1 MNEFDL
7 RKFLYN
13 NPLMEK
19 KEDSK
24 KGNKE
29 EQKRME
35 GAIRDDRDHIKD
47 LEKDIEDNEK
57 KLAKLKKDF
66 KKDVNEEMSDPVMRK
81 GLKGDDKE
89 EKRTEKMR
97 EEEDKKLTK
106 EGLKNMIREKIT
118 SILNEEDIDE
128 SDARTYRGDSYNERG
143 VGVVDQPKSTSTADR
158 QAYIDRM
165 KNSGGVSAFGE
176 ELYEDE
182 EDNVDVDIEKD
193 VDVKDKEDVD
203 VDVEKDVE
211 VDDVSKETD
220 IDVKTSLPGESEDV
234 DAVLGLL
241 TKASEEAD
249 RFGDDPELKTQIGNT
264 ITYFTRKHVAKS

>member
-47 LEKDIEDNEK
+47 LKKDIEDNEK
-57 KLAKLKKDF
+57 KLSKLKKDF
-66 KKDVNEEMSDPVMRK
+66 KKDVNEGEESVDEKKMSNPDMRK
-81 GLKGDDKE
+81 KDDKGVKGGKE
-89 EKRTEKMR
+89 ERKTLDDEPRY
-97 EEEDKKLTK
+97 DKKLTK
-106 EGLKNMIREKIT
+106 EGLKDMIREKIT
-118 SILNEEDIDE
+118 SILNEEEIEEQED
-128 SDARTYRGDSYNERG
+128 
-143 VGVVDQPKSTSTADR
+143 VD
-158 QAYIDRM
+158 
-165 KNSGGVSAFGE
+165 V
-176 ELYEDE
+176 ED
-182 EDNVDVDIEKD
+182 DVDVD
-193 VDVKDKEDVD
+193 VRDKEEVD

-241 TKASEEAD
+241 TKAKEESE
-249 RFGDDPELKTQIGNT
+249 RFAGEDEELGTQIGNV
-264 ITYFTRKHVAKS
+264 ITYFTRKHVAK

>member
-47 LEKDIEDNEK
+47 LKKDIEDNEK

-66 KKDVNEEMSDPVMRK
+66 KKDVNEEMSDPDMRK
-81 GLKGDDKE
+81 KDDKDVEGGAE
-89 EKRTEKMR
+89 ERKTLDDEPRY
-97 EEEDKKLTK
+97 DKKLTK

-118 SILNEEDIDE
+118 SILNEDE
-128 SDARTYRGDSYNERG
+128 IS
-143 VGVVDQPKSTSTADR
+143 
-158 QAYIDRM
+158 
-165 KNSGGVSAFGE
+165 
-176 ELYEDE
+176 EDE
-182 EDNVDVDIEKD
+182 ISEQED
-193 VDVKDKEDVD
+193 VDVEDDENVD
-203 VDVEKDVE
+203 VDVEKDVNVDVEDE
-211 VDDVSKETD
+211 VDVDDESVESD
-220 IDVKTSLPGESEDV
+220 IEVKTSVPGMDADT

-249 RFGDDPELKTQIGNT
+249 KFGDDPELKTQIGNT
-264 ITYFTRKHVAKS
+264 ITYFTRKHVAKT